1 MILQMATNDGNTT
14 VRCSSTACVG
24 GDRDPDHRIT
34 IREKLLRNTS
44 FSITPNL
51 ISITMIIKLKLTLL
65 TALHYRRSIYTW
77 QCSYHQHHLEIMSI
91 IPFTILQSNRSFYT
105 RQLDNIYNIDRIQ
118 TLQDKQFHKTVLIF
132 VSHFATS
139 MIYTQTKTKWRI
151 LCFHRF
157 ANTQML
163 WIITGLQIHCIIF
176 MAGDH

>member
-1 MILQMATNDGNTT
+1 MATKKKIMQMATNDGNTT

-44 FSITPNL
+44 FSITPL

-65 TALHYRRSIYTW
+65 TALHYRSSFYTW
-77 QCSYHQHHLEIMSI
+77 QCSYHQHHLEMMSI

-118 TLQDKQFHKTVLIF
+118 TL
-132 VSHFATS
+132 
-139 MIYTQTKTKWRI
+139 
-151 LCFHRF
+151 
-157 ANTQML
+157 
-163 WIITGLQIHCIIF
+163 
-176 MAGDH
+176 

>member
-1 MILQMATNDGNTT
+1 MMATKRKSFKWQRLVALTKMILQMAAKDGNTT

-34 IREKLLRNTS
+34 IWEKLLRNTS
-44 FSITPNL
+44 FSITLSITPNL

-77 QCSYHQHHLEIMSI
+77 QCSYHQHHLEMMSI

-118 TLQDKQFHKTVLIF
+118 TL
-132 VSHFATS
+132 
-139 MIYTQTKTKWRI
+139 
-151 LCFHRF
+151 
-157 ANTQML
+157 
-163 WIITGLQIHCIIF
+163 
-176 MAGDH
+176 

>member
-1 MILQMATNDGNTT
+1 MMATRRSGVRAPLAWEEIAILIT
-14 VRCSSTACVG
+14 VLQSER
-24 GDRDPDHRIT
+24 
-34 IREKLLRNTS
+34 S
-44 FSITPNL
+44 FYATLTLSITLNS